1 MSRQLAYEPGQC
13 STSTLFASAF
23 HGEEILK
30 RLLSFVT
37 CGLAVIVLGLTLTVS
52 AAIAEPKAN
61 EQTFLKLQHD
71 WAEARKNADIPFLE
85 NFYAKEF
92 TVGVMT
98 GGESTRAQD
107 LAMFSSGDLKPS
119 VIEDSEIHVSI
130 YGETAMVT
138 ALEHLEGIYRGHSG
152 AFDLRFTN
160 VFVHRDGRWQIVRH
174 QAAQVQ
180 KR

>member
-1 MSRQLAYEPGQC
+1 M
-13 STSTLFASAF
+13 
-23 HGEEILK
+23 
-30 RLLSFVT
+30 
-37 CGLAVIVLGLTLTVS
+37 CGLAVIVLILPLTGF
-52 AAIAEPKAN
+52 AAVLEPNAN

-71 WAEARKNADIPFLE
+71 WAEARKLADMRFLE

-92 TVGVMT
+92 TVGIMT

-119 VIEDSEIHVSI
+119 VIDDSDMHVSV
-130 YGETAMVT
+130 YGEAAMVT
-138 ALEHLEGIYRGHSG
+138 GLEHLEGTYRGHSG

-174 QAAQVQ
+174 QAAQIQ

>member
-1 MSRQLAYEPGQC
+1 LNKLS
-13 STSTLFASAF
+13 
-23 HGEEILK
+23 
-30 RLLSFVT
+30 SFVT
-37 CGLAVIVLGLTLTVS
+37 CALAGVLLLLPLTGS
-52 AAIAEPKAN
+52 ATTFGPKAN

-71 WAEARKNADIPFLE
+71 WAEARKNADMPFLE
-85 NFYAKEF
+85 SFYAKEF

-119 VIEDSEIHVSI
+119 VIEDSEMHVSI

-138 ALEHLEGIYRGHSG
+138 GLEHLEGTYRGNSG
-152 AFDLRFTN
+152 KFDLRFTN
-160 VFVHRDGRWQIVRH
+160 VFVYRNGRWQIVRH

>member
-1 MSRQLAYEPGQC
+1 MVLVLP
-13 STSTLFASAF
+13 
-23 HGEEILK
+23 
-30 RLLSFVT
+30 
-37 CGLAVIVLGLTLTVS
+37 VLGF
-52 AAIAEPKAN
+52 AAEPDSNTN

-71 WAEARKNADIPFLE
+71 WAEARKKADMRFLE

-107 LAMFSSGDLKPS
+107 LAMFSTGDLKPS
-119 VIEDSEIHVSI
+119 VIDDSEMHVSI

-138 ALEHLEGIYRGHSG
+138 GLEHLEGSYRGHSG

-174 QAAQVQ
+174 QAAQIQ